1 MLYLVGTSEI
11 DVTIWARKLGIPLR
25 AQNRVA
31 RGVCDPEHVPERFN
45 PDDVIQATPRFV
57 ALVESAS
64 EDTDEESLAPAIV
77 QAISNSG
84 GTIRPPYDVPPSL
97 DRETVERW
105 LASTP

>member
-31 RGVCDPEHVPERFN
+31 RGICAPGHVPERFQ
-45 PDDVIQATPRFV
+45 PDDVIQATPRFM
-57 ALVESAS
+57 ASVEDAS
-64 EDTDEESLAPAIV
+64 EEPGLAILNIV

-105 LASTP
+105 LASAP